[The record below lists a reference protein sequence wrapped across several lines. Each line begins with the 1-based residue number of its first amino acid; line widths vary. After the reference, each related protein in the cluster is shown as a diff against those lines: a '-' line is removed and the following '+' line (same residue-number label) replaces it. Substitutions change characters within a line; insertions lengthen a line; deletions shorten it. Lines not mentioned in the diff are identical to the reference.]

1 MLLTNKLLDALKHEK
16 VYKID
21 DYVRYVLNKGLFDK
35 GSLSKWST
43 KIHMIKE
50 RKQHSYVLDNG
61 KTYKYFQLMKVNI
74 KPEEKLLRENE
85 MKHIKKQN
93 TIKRKLNQEGI
104 ELNRIMK
111 RKRKRKTT
119 DRLKF

>member
-1 MLLTNKLLDALKHEK
+1 
-16 VYKID
+16 
-21 DYVRYVLNKGLFDK
+21 
-35 GSLSKWST
+35 
-43 KIHMIKE
+43 
-50 RKQHSYVLDNG
+50 
-61 KTYKYFQLMKVNI
+61 MKVNI

-111 RKRKRKTT
+111 RKRKRKNTH
-119 DRLKF
+119 RLKF